1 MPLTNSPS
9 APIDSI
15 WALMTVWKLGGKI
28 IRTVL
33 YCVVLCCVRQ
43 LCTMIRTHTC
53 EQFLNLRVGL
63 GIDFV
68 FVYLFRLIILCDC
81 FVYCCVGCSCCVGFH
96 FLSTKPR
103 DCQGRTS
110 PKRLILCL
118 VGRKTL
124 TQSINQA
131 NKKLAPYGDWRST
144 LRNWRLCQL
153 QSRVTQKLGRISKIR
168 PDKI

>member
-1 MPLTNSPS
+1 
-9 APIDSI
+9 
-15 WALMTVWKLGGKI
+15 MTAGDTKSVPNAINKLSLCSN
-28 IRTVL
+28 RQHLSFDDCLEVRRENNQN
-33 YCVVLCCVRQ
+33 CFVLCCIRQ

-131 NKKLAPYGDWRST
+131 NK
-144 LRNWRLCQL
+144 N
-153 QSRVTQKLGRISKIR
+153 
-168 PDKI
+168 